1 MLHSSMVD
9 LSRSCCPTISYRP
22 IRTSDLEVLEK
33 IHGDLFPIRSDDLII
48 CKLCDF
54 SRYEPEFFHN
64 VVNGHGI
71 VSWGAV
77 DRSRPNG
84 QSDELIGFV
93 TVRIVL
99 AKESE
104 IEDLLRLDMSRAD
117 QTLVYILTLGVVDSY
132 RNFGIGEGELVTL
145 LVTCARSGF
154 KSMAARLWKND
165 GRKVSKWLR
174 CKEPGGLLP
183 TTQNKSPHN

>member
-9 LSRSCCPTISYRP
+9 LRRSRRPTISYRP

-48 CKLCDF
+48 CNL
-54 SRYEPEFFHN
+54 
-64 VVNGHGI
+64 
-71 VSWGAV
+71 
-77 DRSRPNG
+77 
-84 QSDELIGFV
+84 
-93 TVRIVL
+93 
-99 AKESE
+99 